1 MKNIISIILTVL
13 FVVSTIALCV
23 YGSHIRMNETYTTF
37 ATAINEN
44 EVVTDDGNIWAV
56 EDTLE
61 EKGIYKVT
69 FKVNRVRDPYD
80 DEILAIEFVKM
91 DKE

>member
-23 YGSHIRMNETYTTF
+23 YGSHIKMNEKYMVF
-37 ATAINEN
+37 ATAINDH
-44 EVVTDDGNIWAV
+44 EVVTDDNNIWAV
-56 EDTLE
+56 EDTLV
-61 EKGIYKVT
+61 EKGIYRVT

-80 DEILAIEFVKM
+80 DEILEIEFVEM
-91 DKE
+91 NKE